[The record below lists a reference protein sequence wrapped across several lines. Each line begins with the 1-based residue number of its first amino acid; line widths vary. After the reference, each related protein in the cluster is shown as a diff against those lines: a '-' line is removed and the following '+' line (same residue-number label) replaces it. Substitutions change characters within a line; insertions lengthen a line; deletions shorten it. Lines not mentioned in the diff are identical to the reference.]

1 MKISFSEEMVLS
13 ILKHEATINELRWRM
28 RYLRIE
34 LAIAAKEK
42 KALVDRMDKVNIQ
55 KGGAQ

>member
-13 ILKHEATINELRWRM
+13 LLRYEAAAQQLRWSM
-28 RYLRIE
+28 RALRIE

-42 KALVDRMDKVNIQ
+42 KAITDRMDKVNIQ